1 VSVVPG
7 PREQDWD
14 VRASVYRSF
23 AERMRAPSPDEIAD
37 ETGTEGSAVLE
48 SLARLEAA
56 HQIALLPDRSGVWMA
71 NPFSAVPTAF
81 PVRTGRGSCWANCA
95 WDALGIPGILG
106 VDTWTDARCA
116 NSGEPISFG
125 VQGGRR
131 IGDEGIVHLV
141 VPPRDAWEDIG
152 FT

>member
-1 VSVVPG
+1 MSGVVE
-7 PREQDWD
+7 PRARDWD

-23 AERMRAPSPDEIAD
+23 AERMCAPSADEIAD
-37 ETGTEGSAVLE
+37 GVGLEASEVLE

-81 PVRTGRGSCWANCA
+81 PVRTAGGTCWANCA
-95 WDALGIPGILG
+95 WDALGVPGMLG
-106 VDTWTDARCA
+106 VDSWTDTHCA
-116 NSGEPISFG
+116 NSGEPIAFG
-125 VQGGRR
+125 VRGGRR